1 MGSSA
6 ARASG
11 SGGNLGNAQQTLP
24 NAQSYDHVDQMDD
37 VRRRSNE
44 RDARNAMAARPGVN
58 DEHHGI
64 NLASIGEDNN
74 YEENLS
80 HGQDETDLTNSER
93 QVEENNGNLRDNEEG
108 GNGVQRRSSSNH
120 QVEDNIS
127 EDEFDECEGSQA
139 ANSNISASPNDNI
152 NLASDD

>member
-1 MGSSA
+1 M
-6 ARASG
+6 
-11 SGGNLGNAQQTLP
+11 P
-24 NAQSYDHVDQMDD
+24 
-37 VRRRSNE
+37 
-44 RDARNAMAARPGVN
+44 ARPGVN

-80 HGQDETDLTNSER
+80 QGPDEADLTNSER
-93 QVEENNGNLRDNEEG
+93 QVEDNNGNLRENEDG
-108 GNGVQRRSSSNH
+108 GNGVQRRSSPNH

-139 ANSNISASPNDNI
+139 ATSNISASPNDNI
-152 NLASDD
+152 NLANDDQPIAASQQQQQPMGQQRVIERRQQ

>member
-1 MGSSA
+1 
-6 ARASG
+6 
-11 SGGNLGNAQQTLP
+11 
-24 NAQSYDHVDQMDD
+24 
-37 VRRRSNE
+37 
-44 RDARNAMAARPGVN
+44 
-58 DEHHGI
+58 
-64 NLASIGEDNN
+64 LASIGEDNN

-152 NLASDD
+152 NLASDDEAIASSQQ